1 MEQLWPIV
9 YQWNIAE
16 VDDQYEL
23 QKSKVLTLEMT
34 EESGVDDPRVKI
46 LADEFRKQSQYE
58 QKQSSKEPL
67 KERTSANVRD
77 IENELKQDQRE
88 AFEKAVE
95 EYKLA
100 CLRTFRVTEK
110 GNAIQTHDFPK
121 PEDFKPQFTAQESQP
136 AASSR
141 QPVVQPQ

>member
-110 GNAIQTHDFPK
+110 GDAIQTHDS
-121 PEDFKPQFTAQESQP
+121 SQP
-136 AASSR
+136 KNHSQRLHLDSQWFNLSS
-141 QPVVQPQ
+141 QWLISLL